1 MTWEEKKELERK
13 RLDFPSITDVIFLM
27 YRKAAQ
33 KAIDRER
40 KEKHRLMEEEREK
53 VRQQLREKYNLE
65 NTTNDQQ
72 IVIKLLQIF
81 GLTQEK
87 VHLFPTYLKLLIMF
101 VPPVGIVTFTIV
113 MLYVGG

>member
-13 RLDFPSITDVIFLM
+13 RLDLDFPSITDVIFLM

-65 NTTNDQQ
+65 KPESVEEPEEDSESSSSSSEEEEEDES
-72 IVIKLLQIF
+72 VDE
-81 GLTQEK
+81 EK
-87 VHLFPTYLKLLIMF
+87 VAKEEAREKVASKLFD
-101 VPPVGIVTFTIV
+101 
-113 MLYVGG
+113 

>member
-13 RLDFPSITDVIFLM
+13 RLDFSLYHVYYIPFLI

-65 NTTNDQQ
+65 KPESVEEPEEDSESSSSSSEEEEEDES
-72 IVIKLLQIF
+72 VDEEKVAKEEAMEKLASKLL
-81 GLTQEK
+81 
-87 VHLFPTYLKLLIMF
+87 
-101 VPPVGIVTFTIV
+101 
-113 MLYVGG
+113 